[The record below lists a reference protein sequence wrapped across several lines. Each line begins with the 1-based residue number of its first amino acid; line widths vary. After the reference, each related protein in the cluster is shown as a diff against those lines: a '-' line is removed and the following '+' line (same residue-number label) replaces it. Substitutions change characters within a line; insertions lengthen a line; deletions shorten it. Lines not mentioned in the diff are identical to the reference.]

1 MLYIQRHAEKIV
13 EKIGQKKGVVIVTGA
28 RQVGKS
34 TMLKMRFPEYE
45 YINLDKPSV
54 REELSENPSSFL
66 EIHNGK
72 LIIDEIQKSPSFFE
86 YIKENIDEVNFERL
100 KNGNKEYSAKFI
112 LTGSQTFHLM
122 KNATESIAGR
132 AGIVQICGL
141 SKRELN
147 QSDFTEPFLPTSE
160 QLKQKQ
166 TKKTAY
172 EYKKIV
178 EIIHK
183 GSFPE
188 LYQTD
193 IDLSEWQNF
202 YDSYIKTY
210 LEKDVRE
217 IINVQNETAFI
228 KFLRAVAA
236 RTGQQLNLTALAE
249 LVGKDVNT
257 MKSWLSVLQTSGLV
271 YLLEPYY
278 NNFNKRLTK
287 TPKLYMLDT
296 GLACFLGGWNT
307 PEQLINGAMWGQIFE
322 TWVIS
327 EVIKSYYN
335 SGISL
340 LPIYYYRDKEKR
352 EIDLIIEEAGTLFP
366 VEIKTTSDPNKSM
379 IATFELLKNVPDKK
393 VGEGAIICLA
403 KEILPLSGGN
413 WVIPVDMI

>member
-1 MLYIQRHAEKIV
+1 MFYIQRHTEKII
-13 EKIGQKKGVVIVTGA
+13 EKIGQKKGVIVVTGA

-45 YINLDKPSV
+45 YINLDKPSI
-54 REELSENPSSFL
+54 REELSESPSSFL
-66 EIHNGK
+66 EIHNGN

-100 KNGNKEYSAKFI
+100 KNGKNEFEAKFI

-122 KNATESIAGR
+122 KNVTESLAGR
-132 AGIVQICGL
+132 TGIIQMCGL
-141 SKRELN
+141 SKREIN

-166 TKKTAY
+166 TNKIVY
-172 EYKKIV
+172 DYKKII

-188 LYQTD
+188 LYQTN

-249 LVGKDVNT
+249 VVGKDVNT

-307 PEQLINGAMWGQIFE
+307 PEQLTNGAMWGQIFE
-322 TWVIS
+322 TWVIG
-327 EVIKSYYN
+327 EIIKSYYN
-335 SGISL
+335 SGITL

-379 IATFELLKNVPDKK
+379 IAAFELLKKIPDKNL
-393 VGEGAIICLA
+393 GEGAVICLA

-413 WVIPVDMI
+413 WIVPVDMI

>member
-166 TKKTAY
+166 TKKIAY

-210 LEKDVRE
+210 LKKE
-217 IINVQNETAFI
+217 IINIQNETAFI

-249 LVGKDVNT
+249 FVGKDVNT